1 MRTRTFVFAHRPV
14 PCRLKIRQDE
24 CRTPDTTATHTTTRL
39 SIDTRDDRSPN
50 QNLQNMLSEGS
61 QTTLALAHDIVA
73 HTPIQQASNRSRPRP
88 RPKPRVAPLS
98 PMDAEAAIA
107 RDYGAVAPIL
117 LSDPD
122 CKESLG
128 LACRSPPLQQV
139 SGALSPAG
147 IKSRLGRLCSV
158 MPLTGAVLVCVQM
171 RYRLPLKRDA
181 TPLAGVLLSLSAYM

>member
-1 MRTRTFVFAHRPV
+1 MHTCSMRCLCRQDHGPGHRSSLPAGGQTRRIYTGYLKDMSLMRTRTFVFAHRPV

-61 QTTLALAHDIVA
+61 QTTLALAHDSVA

-98 PMDAEAAIA
+98 PMGAGAAIA
-107 RDYGAVAPIL
+107 RDCGAVAPIH
-117 LSDPD
+117 
-122 CKESLG
+122 
-128 LACRSPPLQQV
+128 
-139 SGALSPAG
+139 
-147 IKSRLGRLCSV
+147 
-158 MPLTGAVLVCVQM
+158 
-171 RYRLPLKRDA
+171 
-181 TPLAGVLLSLSAYM
+181 